1 MYTSS
6 FKTLVR
12 VFVEEDKNKKGN
24 RRMPWHRKA
33 MKDVIGCDKPG
44 VGAKYPATPG
54 SLNGET
60 RQK

>member
-33 MKDVIGCDKPG
+33 MKDVIGCEKPRR
-44 VGAKYPATPG
+44 GA
-54 SLNGET
+54 
-60 RQK
+60 